1 MRKRS
6 RMIDIK
12 KNVLSK
18 RSLSVWPRPSKIYVR
33 DPRSIYW
40 SAPTNFML
48 EISPIRYIYWRPAVI
63 ISVMDTTINQ
73 LNELRRQGII
83 TEQAYAD
90 ALGVINSRER
100 APIPAPRA
108 PIPAPRR
115 RAPIPAHDEGNS
127 SSSC

>member
-1 MRKRS
+1 
-6 RMIDIK
+6 MIDIK

-100 APIPAPRA
+100 APIPAP
-108 PIPAPRR
+108 
-115 RAPIPAHDEGNS
+115 S
-127 SSSC
+127 SFPHLFPLLCGVDVSYETPPFSTVLCVLP